1 MKNLYQF
8 QQFDLGA
15 FLIGKE
21 LMVTGCGLWKDHDT
35 GAELGTKVDVAITKD
50 DTTYFPS
57 KDGHIQTNLYEKLS
71 VKLSKFNFTVPVG
84 SIVTIVNGTATVYG
98 DYRNQ
103 LSVRAEDVKVIQVP
117 APSGKEG

>member
-8 QQFDLGA
+8 QKFDLVA

-21 LMVTGCGLWKDHDT
+21 LMVTGCGLWKDRDT

-50 DTTYFPS
+50 DTTYSPS
-57 KDGHIQTNLYEKLS
+57 KDGSVQTNLYEKLS

-103 LSVRAEDVKVIQVP
+103 LSVRADDVKVVQAP